1 MFIQQTHFG
10 LHGEIRCGHV
20 NGVHNSDDH
29 IHQFCEIEMILEGEI
44 EITVSGKVYVASA
57 GDIAVIP
64 PFKVHSFYTPRHV
77 KMLICTLSSYFLPP
91 SISAEELLAD
101 RDAHVFKAPA
111 ALWNYLIQIDF
122 HNTKTM
128 REINTDE
135 DQRKV
140 LQLRATIHLILSE
153 YLLTANKLT
162 EGKSD
167 NALSKILIYISD
179 HYKEPLSLTS
189 ISTATG
195 YSQKYVSNC
204 VSKIKVLN
212 LRSFINM
219 LRIDEAKSRLRTSDS
234 TILTIALECG
244 FKNESS
250 FYRVFYTLT
259 GVTPKE
265 YRKKYTKTK
274 NADTRKH

>member
-10 LHGEIRCGHV
+10 THGEIRCGHV
-20 NGVHNSDDH
+20 DGVHDSDDH
-29 IHQFCEIEMILEGEI
+29 LHQFCEIEMITEGEI
-44 EITVSGKVYVASA
+44 EITVSGKTYVASA
-57 GDIAVIP
+57 GDIALIP
-64 PFKVHSFYTPRHV
+64 PFKVHSFHTPHHV
-77 KMLICTLSSYFLPP
+77 RMLICTLSSFFLPP
-91 SISAEELLAD
+91 SIPPAELLAD
-101 RDAHVFKAPA
+101 REAYVFRAPA
-111 ALWNYLIQIDF
+111 PLWEYLVATDF
-122 HNTKTM
+122 YDTRTM
-128 REINTDE
+128 RSVSAESDPE
-135 DQRKV
+135 RV
-140 LQLRATIHLILSE
+140 LRLRATIHLIISE
-153 YLLTANKLT
+153 YLLASKKIT
-162 EGKSD
+162 EGNSE
-167 NALSKILIYISD
+167 NALSKILIYICD
-179 HYKEPLSLTS
+179 HYCEDLSLAS

-204 VSKIKVLN
+204 ISKIKAIN

-219 LRIDEAKSRLRTSDS
+219 LRIDEAKSLLRS
-234 TILTIALECG
+234 TESTVLTVALECG